1 MRDPVSL
8 SGEGL
13 WITPLFIPETMQ
25 RSYGFI
31 TCYEKFTFRDNLG
44 LPALKRAVPLPKYES
59 RFPTAHAFLRVRKRD
74 YACQRRIM
82 MDLNKFTERSRGFI
96 QAAQTIAMR
105 ESHQRLT
112 PEHLLKALMDDS
124 EGLAANL
131 IRRSGGDP
139 ARVAQANDAAV
150 AKIPQVQGDAGQTY
164 MDQQTGKVLAEAEKL
179 ATKAKDSFVP
189 VERLLQALALVK
201 SAAKEALEAG
211 DVSAQTLNEAIND
224 IRKGRTADTASAE
237 DTYEALEK
245 YARDLTAAAEEGK
258 IDPIIGRDDEI
269 RRAMQ
274 VLSRRT
280 KNNPVLIGEPGV
292 GKTAI
297 AEGLALRIVNGDVP
311 ESLADKRLLSL
322 DMGALI
328 AGAKYRGEFE
338 ERLKSVLN
346 EVTAA
351 SGEIILFIDE
361 MHTLI
366 GAGKGDGAMDAA
378 NLIKPALARGELHC
392 IGATTLD
399 EYRKHVEKD
408 AALARRFQPI
418 VIAEPTVEDTVSILR
433 GIKEKYELH
442 HGVRISDSALVAAAT
457 LSNRYITDRFLPDKA
472 IDLMDEA
479 ASRLRMEVD
488 SKPEELDALDRE
500 ILQKQIEAE
509 ALKKEDDTASKDRL
523 EKLEKELADLQ
534 DRSAEMTAKWQAERD
549 KLAGARDIKEK
560 LDRAR
565 IDLDHAKRA
574 GDLAKAGELSYGV
587 IPALEKQ
594 LVEAEQSESDGVMV
608 EEAVR
613 PEQIAQVVERW
624 TGIPVAKMLEGE
636 REKLLGMEAGLH
648 KRVVGQNTA
657 VKAVANAV
665 RRARAGL
672 NDENRPLGSFL
683 FLGPTGVGK
692 TELTKAVAEFLFDDD
707 NAMVRIDMSE
717 FMEKHSVS
725 RLIGAPP
732 GYVGYD
738 EGGVLT
744 EAVRRRPYQV
754 VLFDEVEK
762 AHPDVFNVLLQVLDD
777 GVLTDGQGH
786 RVDFKQTLII
796 LTSNLGSQALS
807 HLPEGADP
815 AEAKR
820 SVNEAVRAHFRP
832 EFLNRLDEI
841 VIFDRLSRDNM
852 TGIVEVQLERL
863 RMRLARRKITL
874 DLGEDAKKWLA
885 DEGYDP
891 VFGARPLKRVLQ
903 RTIQDPL
910 AEMLLAGDVTDDS
923 TVSVTVGPEGLII
936 GDRVGSTK
944 QQPPEDAVVH

>member
-1 MRDPVSL
+1 
-8 SGEGL
+8 
-13 WITPLFIPETMQ
+13 
-25 RSYGFI
+25 
-31 TCYEKFTFRDNLG
+31 
-44 LPALKRAVPLPKYES
+44 
-59 RFPTAHAFLRVRKRD
+59 
-74 YACQRRIM
+74 

-96 QAAQTIAMR
+96 QAAQTIAIR
-105 ESHQRLT
+105 DSHQRLA
-112 PEHLLKALMDDS
+112 PEHVLKALMDDP
-124 EGLAANL
+124 EGMASNL
-131 IRRSGGDP
+131 IRKAGGDP
-139 ARVAQANDAAV
+139 KRVTQALDV
-150 AKIPQVQGDAGQTY
+150 ALKKIPQVSGDAGQIY
-164 MDQQTGKVLAEAEKL
+164 MDNQTVKVLSEAESI
-179 ATKAKDSFVP
+179 AQKAKDSFVP
-189 VERLLQALALVK
+189 VERLLTALALVR
-201 SAAKEALEAG
+201 SPAKDALEAG
-211 DVSAQTLNEAIND
+211 DVTAQKLNEAIND
-224 IRKGRTADTASAE
+224 VRKGRTADSASAE
-237 DTYEALEK
+237 DTFEALEK
-245 YARDLTAAAEEGK
+245 YARDLTKAAEEGK

-269 RRAMQ
+269 RRSMQ

-311 ESLADKRLLSL
+311 ESLKNKRLLAL

-338 ERLKSVLN
+338 ERLKAILK
-346 EVTAA
+346 EIETAA
-351 SGEIILFIDE
+351 GEIILFIDE
-361 MHTLI
+361 MHTLV
-366 GAGKGDGAMDAA
+366 GAGKTDGAMDAA

-399 EYRKHVEKD
+399 EYRKYVEKD
-408 AALARRFQPI
+408 AALARRFQP
-418 VIAEPTVEDTVSILR
+418 VMVEEPTVEDTISILR

-472 IDLMDEA
+472 IDLVDEA

-488 SKPEELDALDRE
+488 SKPEELDQLDRQ
-500 ILQKQIEAE
+500 ILQLQIEGE
-509 ALKKEDDTASKDRL
+509 ALKKEDDAASKDRL
-523 EKLEKELADLQ
+523 ERLEKELSDLQ
-534 DRSAEMTAKWQAERD
+534 EKSDSLTAKWQAERD
-549 KLAGARDIKEK
+549 KLASARELKEQ

-565 IDLDHAKRA
+565 ADLEIAKRQ

-587 IPALEKQ
+587 IPQLEKQ
-594 LVEAEQSESDGVMV
+594 LGEAEQQEAEGVMV

-613 PEQIAQVVERW
+613 PEQIAAVVERW
-624 TGIPVAKMLEGE
+624 TGIPTTKMLEGE
-636 REKLLGMEAGLH
+636 REKLLRMEDGLH
-648 KRVVGQNTA
+648 KRVIGQNAA
-657 VKAVANAV
+657 VTAVANAV

-672 NDENRPLGSFL
+672 NDEGRPLGSFL

-707 NAMVRIDMSE
+707 SAMVRIDMSE
-717 FMEKHSVS
+717 FMEKHSVA

-777 GVLTDGQGH
+777 GVLTDGQG
-786 RVDFKQTLII
+786 RTVDFKQTLIV

-807 HLPEGADP
+807 RLPEGAD
-815 AEAKR
+815 AGDAKR
-820 SVNEAVRAHFRP
+820 DVMEAVRAHFRP

-841 VIFDRLSRDNM
+841 VIFDRLARKDM
-852 TGIVEVQLERL
+852 DGIVDIQLARL
-863 RMRLARRKITL
+863 QKRLAGRKITL
-874 DLGEDAKKWLA
+874 TLDEAARKWLA

-891 VFGARPLKRVLQ
+891 VFGARPLKRVIQ
-903 RTIQDPL
+903 RAIQDPL
-910 AEMLLAGDVTDDS
+910 AELLLAGDVKDGAVVP
-923 TVSVTVGPEGLII
+923 VSAGADGLLI
-936 GDRVGSTK
+936 GDRVGSTNRDK
-944 QQPPEDAVVH
+944 PQDATVH